1 MGFNMA
7 IEGSGSDGDE
17 SGSPFSDTDSVDED
31 YDDATEF
38 DSSPS
43 SSMYPTAVYIYYSP
57 PSSMYPTA
65 VYSSTHYSLP
75 PRYI

>member
-43 SSMYPTAVYIYYSP
+43 SSMYPTAVYIY
-57 PSSMYPTA
+57 
-65 VYSSTHYSLP
+65 
-75 PRYI
+75 

>member
-38 DSSPS
+38 DSSQFVACRDPKI
-43 SSMYPTAVYIYYSP
+43 TF
-57 PSSMYPTA
+57 
-65 VYSSTHYSLP
+65 
-75 PRYI
+75 